1 MITGNLLK
9 YPQTFSGMTVAAD
22 KILVRGLSVD
32 AFVGVHD
39 FEHDKRQNL
48 SIDIEITT
56 VSDYA
61 RLVRETGRYISYGD
75 AVKFVRDIAGSD
87 RHIELVE
94 TWAEEI
100 ADFVLQNELVASV
113 AVTVLKTEIF
123 AEAAGVGIT
132 IERQSQ

>member
-1 MITGNLLK
+1 
-9 YPQTFSGMTVAAD
+9 MTEKKKTTAVASNAAD

-39 FEHDKRQNL
+39 FEHEKRQNL
-48 SIDIEITT
+48 LIDIEIDT
-56 VSDYA
+56 VDRYA
-61 RLVRETGRYISYGD
+61 ELVRETGRYVSYGD
-75 AVKFVRDIAGSD
+75 AVKFATAVAGSD

-100 ADFVLQNELVASV
+100 AAFVLQNELVAKV
-113 AVTVLKTEIF
+113 KVTVLKTEIF

-132 IERQSQ
+132 IERQREQ

>member
-1 MITGNLLK
+1 
-9 YPQTFSGMTVAAD
+9 MTVAAD
-22 KILVRGLSVD
+22 QILVRGLSVD

-48 SIDIEITT
+48 LIDIEITT

-61 RLVRETGRYISYGD
+61 RLVRETGRYVSYGD
-75 AVKFVRDIAGSD
+75 AVKFVRDIADSD

-100 ADFVLQNELVASV
+100 SSYVLQNELVASV
-113 AVTVLKTEIF
+113 RVTVLKTEIF

-132 IERQSQ
+132 IERQRQ